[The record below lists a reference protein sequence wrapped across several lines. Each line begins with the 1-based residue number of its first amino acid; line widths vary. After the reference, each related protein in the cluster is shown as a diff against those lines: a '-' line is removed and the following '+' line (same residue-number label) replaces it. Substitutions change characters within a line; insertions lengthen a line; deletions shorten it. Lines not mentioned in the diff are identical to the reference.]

1 MLKTKFLIIIYPSSL
16 LKDETT
22 NFYSPKA
29 ASIVYFLFLP
39 INKKLKLNWD
49 PFLRFMN
56 FFLSF
61 T

>member
-39 INKKLKLNWD
+39 INKKLKLN
-49 PFLRFMN
+49 
-56 FFLSF
+56 
-61 T
+61 